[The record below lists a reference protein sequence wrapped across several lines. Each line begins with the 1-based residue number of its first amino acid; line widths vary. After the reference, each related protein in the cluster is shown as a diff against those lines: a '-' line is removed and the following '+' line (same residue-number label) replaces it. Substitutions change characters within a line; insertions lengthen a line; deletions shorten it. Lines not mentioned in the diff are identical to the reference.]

1 VPHAIRIHAHG
12 GPEVLRWEEVDPD
25 ERGRGEVLIR
35 QTAIGLNFIDVYER
49 TGLYR
54 HPLPV
59 GVGREAAG
67 VVEELGRGVRT
78 LAVGDRVA
86 YVSSEPGAYAQYRV
100 MPAARLVRVP
110 EGVSDRLAAA
120 AMLKGLTAQC
130 LLRRVWRVRR
140 GQVVVIHAAAGGVG
154 LIAVQWALSL
164 GAVVIG
170 VVGSESKAAI
180 VRSFGCER
188 VLVLGQ
194 DELAPRVRE
203 MSGGAGA
210 HVVYDSVGRDTWTA
224 SLDCLRKRGLM
235 VSYGNSSGPVPPFAP
250 LELSRRGSL
259 HLTRPTLF
267 DYIATRAELESAARE
282 LFELIGRGT
291 LRIEIG
297 RNYALQDVAQAH
309 RDLEARRTV
318 GSTVL
323 LP

>member
-1 VPHAIRIHAHG
+1 MPHAIRIHAHG
-12 GPEVLRWEEVDPD
+12 GPEVLQWEEVPAGDP
-25 ERGRGEVLIR
+25 GRGEVLIR
-35 QTAIGLNFIDVYER
+35 HTAIGLNFIDIYER

-54 HPLPV
+54 NPLPT
-59 GVGREAAG
+59 GLGREAAG
-67 VVEELGRGVRT
+67 VVEEVGRGVRS
-78 LAVGDRVA
+78 LAPGDRVA
-86 YVSSEPGAYAQYRV
+86 YAYPKPGAYSQYRV
-100 MPAARLVRVP
+100 MRADKVVRIP

-130 LLRRVWRVRR
+130 LLRRVWRIRR
-140 GQVVVIHAAAGGVG
+140 GHVVAIHAAAGGVG

-170 VVGSESKAAI
+170 VVGSEAKAAV
-180 VRSFGCER
+180 VRSHGCER

-194 DELAPRVRE
+194 DDLAARVRE
-203 MSGGAGA
+203 MSGGEGA
-210 HVVYDSVGRDTWTA
+210 HVVYDSVGRDTWNA
-224 SLDCLRKRGLM
+224 SLDSLRKRGLM

-259 HLTRPTLF
+259 YLTRPTLF
-267 DYIATRAELESAARE
+267 DYIERRAELEAAARE

-291 LRIEIG
+291 IRVEIG
-297 RNYALQDVAQAH
+297 QNYALQDVAQAH